1 MKCWLSKLLLLGVGL
16 LTSQFVLADWS
27 LMQAA
32 GEDRYRSV
40 TVRMEGLNLTDADSI
55 QLLVMGEDGEQVLHS
70 RWRVV
75 SDLEHNLL
83 ASDIRSF
90 DPCLIDGEEAAVDEA
105 GTLLIGRDATTANC
119 VLNGLLPDTTY
130 TLTVEQAD
138 RGGSIKTV
146 GTLAGLISREKDTRP
161 APLDIRPV
169 SYALGSII
177 LSVMVLFAYFHY
189 RDRGV
194 IQQKARLAHFYVLPA
209 ILGLAA
215 LVVYPI
221 LYGVFLSFTDADQRH
236 LGEQDWVGLSNYL
249 TLVTAPGVA
258 RVFGFTL
265 VWVVANVI
273 FHMLCGLILASLL
286 ASNQL
291 AGTRVYRSL
300 LLLPW
305 AVPAYI
311 SVLAWSGML
320 QVDGLINLLLGTRFD
335 FLVDPTAARL
345 SVILVNIWLGI
356 PFMMVM
362 LVSAM
367 QSIPRDM
374 YAAAELDGVS
384 RFRQF
389 VSLTLPALK
398 NAIVPLMLLD
408 FIWSFNMFNTIYL
421 LTRGSPFIAF
431 GEPGATD
438 ILVTYIFE
446 VAFESG
452 HYGIAAAWSVAIFLG
467 LVAFSFA
474 YAKQTRVIDGVQR

>member
-16 LTSQFVLADWS
+16 LTSQWALADWS
-27 LMQAA
+27 LTQIAE
-32 GEDRYRSV
+32 EDRYRSA
-40 TVRMEGLNLTDADSI
+40 TVSMEGLNLTEADSI
-55 QLLVMGEDGEQVLHS
+55 QLSLIGEDGDQVLHS

-75 SDLEHNLL
+75 SDFERNLL
-83 ASDIRSF
+83 ASDVRSF
-90 DPCLIDGEEAAVDEA
+90 DPCVVGGEEAPVDEA
-105 GTLLIGRDATTANC
+105 GTLLIDRDATTADC
-119 VLNGLLPDTTY
+119 VINGLLPDATY
-130 TLTVEQAD
+130 TLMVKQAD
-138 RGGSIKTV
+138 RNGALTTV
-146 GTLAGLISREKDTRP
+146 ATLQGLISRREDTRP
-161 APLDIRPV
+161 APLDSRPV
-169 SYALGSII
+169 TYALGSII

-221 LYGVFLSFTDADQRH
+221 LYGFFLSFTDADQRH

-273 FHMLCGLILASLL
+273 FHMLFGLILASLL

-335 FLVDPTAARL
+335 FLVDPTQTQPRRCRSPKYRWPRAR
-345 SVILVNIWLGI
+345 
-356 PFMMVM
+356 
-362 LVSAM
+362 
-367 QSIPRDM
+367 Q
-374 YAAAELDGVS
+374 
-384 RFRQF
+384 RQ
-389 VSLTLPALK
+389 
-398 NAIVPLMLLD
+398 
-408 FIWSFNMFNTIYL
+408 
-421 LTRGSPFIAF
+421 
-431 GEPGATD
+431 
-438 ILVTYIFE
+438 
-446 VAFESG
+446 
-452 HYGIAAAWSVAIFLG
+452 
-467 LVAFSFA
+467 
-474 YAKQTRVIDGVQR
+474 